1 MTPHATVTLRSAG
14 EDQEYSGEGDGMVH
28 AAFAAIKDAFGVDAR
43 LVDYRVVPVT
53 SGADAMAEVNV
64 VVRVGGDTYSG
75 RSINTDVVEGSAEAF
90 VEALNKVS
98 T

>member
-1 MTPHATVTLRSAG
+1 VRLEVNGMVREFT
-14 EDQEYSGEGDGMVH
+14 GEGDGMVH
-28 AAFAAIKDAFGVDAR
+28 AAFAAIRQAFGVDAR

-64 VVRVGGDTYSG
+64 VVRVGDHTFAG
-75 RSINTDVVEGSAEAF
+75 RAISTDVVEGSAEAF

-98 T
+98 VATG